1 MAHQISESTRFV
13 SEVDIASGG
22 SGYTSPPTLT
32 FSGGGGSGAAA
43 TASVYNGSIVGV
55 EITNVGSG
63 YTASPTITV
72 TGDGTGASLT
82 AILDYANTGVQ
93 EYLEKSSLG
102 IKYTLPEFIREDY
115 PDFVTFLEKYY
126 EFMDSDG
133 NPANVLL
140 NKHFYDL
147 EEFEDTELY
156 KKALELAKDFPQ
168 ILQIDKK
175 TLYKNIK
182 SIYES
187 KGSERSIKAFFK
199 ILFNESVE
207 VFYPSKYILKASD
220 GIWQQEKSI
229 KVLLGENNYKPSSLY
244 GKLIDIV
251 YYETP
256 NYYTEEGT
264 GYRRPNTLPR
274 TLTASA
280 VRANKSAYTFP
291 FKYELFLDLPA
302 SVTSIIGEGAGA
314 AATATVM
321 GGIIT
326 SVSITSQG
334 TGYYSAPDIVVTDS
348 TGTGAD
354 LVATVSN
361 GKVTE
366 IRVNN
371 GGTGYVSPT
380 LTLDTSDYTSFAV
393 LNGEDAIP
401 ENSKGYLCRVLTG
414 VTSGSYSG
422 SNAGFKIGDVFS
434 FSENDNDL
442 SYIRVTAVGTT
453 NVPTAYEI
461 IAPGSGYT
469 SASLTQVITSDTNV
483 SLTLTLTTSYLFSY
497 PGKFKDDK
505 GKLSDVNLIQDNYKY
520 QSYSYIIKSS
530 LPQYIW
536 NDVFRQHM
544 HPAGKEVFGDLII
557 VNDISLDISFTVD
570 GIELNEFIT
579 ESVLTASD
587 EILIAVHYYRDYED
601 SFTVD
606 DDIFVISIEP
616 YYADSV
622 LANDVCVQDYVDDTY
637 VECQYVGT
645 GGIIMNFGKNLSES
659 VVSTDSFERVVG
671 YNLDLE
677 TTVNT
682 SQLLSVVYSKSLPTE
697 TVSVTE
703 TFLAGLGFPRSLSDT
718 VSASVITV
726 LGVGKNISDS
736 ATTTDT
742 LGINITK
749 QVYDPIGFN
758 SIPSA
763 NDEFTKQVSW
773 SRTFNETPTVSDS
786 GTITGPQD
794 YISEDYF
801 LEDFMSGYN
810 YGSF

>member
-1 MAHQISESTRFV
+1 MAHKITESTRFV
-13 SEVDIASGG
+13 SEVTIVSGG
-22 SGYTSPPTLT
+22 NGYTSPPTLT

-43 TASVYNGSIVGV
+43 SASIFNGSIVGV
-55 EITNVGSG
+55 EVTDIGSG
-63 YTASPTITV
+63 YTSSPTVTV
-72 TGDGTGASLT
+72 TGDGTGAQLT
-82 AILDYANTGVQ
+82 AILDYATTGTE
-93 EYLEKSSLG
+93 EYAEKASLG

-115 PDFVTFLEKYY
+115 PDFITFLEKYY
-126 EFMDSDG
+126 EFMESSG

-147 EEFEDTELY
+147 EEFEDNELY

-168 ILQIDKK
+168 ILEIDKK

-199 ILFNESVE
+199 ILYNEDVE
-207 VFYPSKYILKASD
+207 VFYPSKYILKPSD

-229 KVLLGENNYKPSSLY
+229 KLLLGENDYRPSGLY
-244 GKLIDIV
+244 GKLINIV

-256 NYYTEEGT
+256 NYYTEEDT
-264 GYRRPNTLPR
+264 GYRRPNTLAR
-274 TLTASA
+274 SLTASA
-280 VRANKSAYTFP
+280 VRANKSAYTNP
-291 FKYELFLDLPA
+291 FKYEIFLDIPA
-302 SVTSIIGEGAGA
+302 SVTSIIGEGSGA
-314 AATATVM
+314 TATATVTA
-321 GGIIT
+321 GVIT
-326 SVSITSQG
+326 SVSVTSQG
-334 TGYYSAPDIVVTDS
+334 TGYYSAPDIIVTDS

-366 IRVNN
+366 IRVNS
-371 GGTGYVSPT
+371 GGSGYVSPT
-380 LTLDTSDYTSFAV
+380 LTLDTSNYTSFVV
-393 LNGEDAIP
+393 LDGEEHITD
-401 ENSKGYLCRVLTG
+401 NSKGYLSRVLTG
-414 VTSGSYSG
+414 VSSGSYSG
-422 SNAGFKIGDVFS
+422 SDAGFKIGDVFS

-461 IAPGSGYT
+461 IAPGSGFT
-469 SASLTQVITSDTNV
+469 SASLTHDITSDTGV
-483 SLTLTLTTSYLFSY
+483 TLTITLTTDYLFTYS
-497 PGKFKDDK
+497 GKFKDDK

-557 VNDISLDISFTVD
+557 VNDLPLNITFTVD

-579 ESVLTASD
+579 ESLLSATD
-587 EILIAVHYYRDYED
+587 EILIAMHYYRDFAD
-601 SFTVD
+601 SSIVSDTFS
-606 DDIFVISIEP
+606 ISIEP
-616 YYADSV
+616 YFTDSV
-622 LANDVCVQDYVDDTY
+622 LASDACFQDYVDDTY

-645 GGIIMNFGKNLSES
+645 GGHLIDVGKNISDS
-659 VVSTDSFERVVG
+659 AITTDVLERSIG
-671 YNLDLE
+671 YVRELE
-677 TTVNT
+677 TTATV
-682 SQLLSVVYSKSLPTE
+682 SQLLSVAYSKPLPTQ

-703 TFLAGLGFPRSLSDT
+703 VFITSLGFPRSLSDT
-718 VSASVITV
+718 FSTSVSIV
-726 LGVGKNISDS
+726 LDAGKNISDS
-736 ATTTDT
+736 ATTSDI

-749 QVYDPIGFN
+749 QIYDPIGFS
-758 SIPSA
+758 SIPNA
-763 NDEFTKQVSW
+763 EDVFTKQLAW
-773 SRTFNETPTVSDS
+773 SRTFTETPTVSDS

-794 YISEDYF
+794 YIAEDYF
-801 LEDFMSGYN
+801 LEDYMAGYT